1 MNSRARIFFAREK
14 GFSIKKSEPRPGFP
28 VVLTLASLIPITKWA
43 IHAAYALADVKVYAR
58 GGHLITLTLYMRGR
72 SYPGSLL

>member
-1 MNSRARIFFAREK
+1 MLWVLFFLKLKA
-14 GFSIKKSEPRPGFP
+14 RPGFP
-28 VVLTLASLIPITKWA
+28 VVLTLASLIPITNWA

-58 GGHLITLTLYMRGR
+58 GDHLVALTLYMRGR